1 MEYRLDRRLI
11 PVVDLAALMVTQ
23 VALQQVNR
31 FPLAM
36 AVDQVDQ
43 ADRTAEPCLRGV
55 VRFKAAP
62 VAAAAEHL
70 LLPTLQLLERRVAL
84 ALVAVAGVALQ
95 APHAPTGVVGQGDK
109 VVAVVGQAVLLGEM
123 GALAGNRVVV
133 AVAVVL
139 LAITLLPEP
148 DRE

>member
-1 MEYRLDRRLI
+1 MEYTLDRRLI

-23 VALQQVNR
+23 VALQQVLR

-36 AVDQVDQ
+36 AVDQADQ

-70 LLPTLQLLERRVAL
+70 LLATLKQLDRRGAL

-95 APHAPTGVVGQGDK
+95 GPHAPTEV
-109 VVAVVGQAVLLGEM
+109 M
-123 GALAGNRVVV
+123 G
-133 AVAVVL
+133 
-139 LAITLLPEP
+139 
-148 DRE
+148 